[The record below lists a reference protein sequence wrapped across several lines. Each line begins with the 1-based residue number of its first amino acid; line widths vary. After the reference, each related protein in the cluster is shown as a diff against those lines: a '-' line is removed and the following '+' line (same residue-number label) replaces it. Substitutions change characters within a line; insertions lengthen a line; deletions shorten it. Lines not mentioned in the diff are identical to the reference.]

1 MFDDQMPKQ
10 DPQPQ
15 AGVED
20 IFDDA
25 PGVPGNLPVG
35 QVTPAPASEIPA
47 PALTPTPVATPTPQM
62 SPQPAPVAPTQS
74 TSPSSSSF
82 FGVIKVVAIV
92 LIALGIIGSAGYIAF
107 RMMTQTPGAVDDTGM
122 INPNPDNIVID
133 DEEVPVVE
141 PVEEPV
147 DVVSDDLDTDGD
159 GLTDAQE
166 AIAGTD
172 LENVDTD
179 ADGLGD
185 REEVQV
191 YGTDPFSADTDGD
204 SFLDGQEVAA
214 GYNPNGEGKLF
225 ELPK

>member
-133 DEEVPVVE
+133 AHVAVNQTVARADNLPPVGFTGE
-141 PVEEPV
+141 SSHMFWN
-147 DVVSDDLDTDGD
+147 VSCCF
-159 GLTDAQE
+159 AKQ
-166 AIAGTD
+166 
-172 LENVDTD
+172 
-179 ADGLGD
+179 
-185 REEVQV
+185 
-191 YGTDPFSADTDGD
+191 
-204 SFLDGQEVAA
+204 
-214 GYNPNGEGKLF
+214 GKVMHGGIII
-225 ELPK
+225 